1 MRGGWAVLILVGFLV
16 IAGILFSG
24 IVAGWRAKPK
34 GQLSYAKLIGITAFL
49 ALWFVLISM
58 HYVNGVR
65 FHYQLRQ
72 LQASGIY
79 SVQIGRHDFRER
91 AAIEEIVGALRQS
104 RWFEVNHGGWGD
116 SIPLTVRRNSGL
128 DLVID
133 VAKYFMKP
141 GAIIGPRS
149 PQGLGHSPTQAFAPE
164 LPRVLDKYGVALPDC
179 DTPHRRP
186 CSADQLNPLSAGVNR
201 LIGRA
206 ELTQRTAE

>member
-1 MRGGWAVLILVGFLV
+1 MHGGWAVLIFVGFLV

-49 ALWFVLISM
+49 ALWFGLISM

-79 SVQIGRHDFRER
+79 SVQIGRHDFRDR

-116 SIPLTVRRNSGL
+116 SIPLTEKEFGTRHRDRRREVL
-128 DLVID
+128 HET
-133 VAKYFMKP
+133 
-141 GAIIGPRS
+141 RS
-149 PQGLGHSPTQAFAPE
+149 NHWAEQPTGLGHSPTQGFAPE
-164 LPRVLDKYGVALPDC
+164 LPRVLGKYGVTLPDC
-179 DTPHRRP
+179 DTPHGRS
-186 CSADQLNPLSAGVNR
+186 CSAEQLNP
-201 LIGRA
+201 
-206 ELTQRTAE
+206 

>member
-1 MRGGWAVLILVGFLV
+1 MRGGWAVLIFVGFLV

-58 HYVNGVR
+58 PYANGVR

-179 DTPHRRP
+179 DTPHGRP
-186 CSADQLNPLSAGVNR
+186 CSAEQLNP
-201 LIGRA
+201 
-206 ELTQRTAE
+206 